1 MKDNK
6 QSDGISF
13 YGTFTLIYA
22 FLNIGAFFLF
32 LLKTKSEVQWDDHG
46 EVFSVA
52 FACMVLGSAVALIFG
67 IGPAILYKHKGNHF
81 LLYLF
86 PLVLMPIS
94 YVLFPFFES
103 MEELFMTIFEFLVF
117 LLSGTIFISFGI
129 GSFNLETRWFYTLVP
144 AITYAFVIFLT
155 TWHLRRRQR
164 RQPAEEPQAL

>member
-13 YGTFTLIYA
+13 YGTFTFIYA

-32 LLKTKSEVQWDDHG
+32 LLKTKSEVLWDDQG

-52 FACMVLGSAVALIFG
+52 FACMVLGIAAALIFG
-67 IGPAILYKHKGNHF
+67 IGPAILYKHKCNHF

-86 PLVLMPIS
+86 PLVLLPIS

-103 MEELFMTIFEFLVF
+103 MEGLYMAFAFLV
-117 LLSGTIFISFGI
+117 LPLSGPIYINFGL
-129 GSFNLETRWFYTLVP
+129 GSFNLETRWFCTLAP